1 MNNITLYDPE
11 SHEPPDDPLL
21 LRVLH
26 GEWGIHDAEA
36 GTMTAEAFAQKHR
49 QLVRAWGRMEAW
61 LCVTVDGTD
70 YLWDRESGAY
80 DGWDRRIRT

>member
-1 MNNITLYDPE
+1 MNKTTLYDPE

-36 GTMTAEAFAQKHR
+36 GAMTAAAFGARYR
-49 QLVRAWGRMEAW
+49 QIPRTWGRDRIITDAPLLNTVEE
-61 LCVTVDGTD
+61 TVD
-70 YLWDRESGAY
+70 A
-80 DGWDRRIRT
+80 